1 MTALLESPYDST
13 VQQPIYIEG
22 YHPDSPINESKL
34 DEITKR
40 LATAKQP
47 VLLVGGGCIAGE
59 SPVLL
64 QELISRCNFPVVA
77 TLMGIG
83 AFPSAHPL
91 HLGML
96 GMHGTVAANRAIQA
110 ADVVICLGVRFSDRV
125 SGNRKAFSPNSFKI
139 QIDIDNAE
147 LNKNIGIDIALQG
160 SVEQALLGIL
170 DRIPELNHSA
180 WHEKISIW
188 AKHAPA
194 FKPSNDGQL
203 TPQEVIRC
211 IDNVTNSDTIIST
224 DVGQHQIWTAHHYQF
239 GMPRSFLTS
248 GGLGTMGY
256 GFPAA
261 IGAAAAFPDRQ
272 VICISGDGSFQM
284 NVQEIM
290 TAVDLGLNV
299 KVAILKNGYLG
310 MVRQWQQLFL
320 NNRYSAVQ
328 ISSPDFAAL
337 AKTFGAHGLSAR
349 TPNEAQAIIEMA
361 LSIDGPVIM
370 EFEVTE
376 EANVYPIVPP
386 GASNEEMIEE

>member
-1 MTALLESPYDST
+1 MTTLLESPYDST
-13 VQQPIYIEG
+13 VQQLTYIEG
-22 YHPDSPINESKL
+22 YQPDTPISELKL

-40 LATAKQP
+40 LTTAKQP
-47 VLLVGGGCIAGE
+47 VLLVDGGCIAGE
-59 SPVLL
+59 SPALL
-64 QELISRCNFPVVA
+64 HELISRCNLPVVA
-77 TLMGIG
+77 TLMGIS

-110 ADVVICLGVRFSDRV
+110 ADVIICLGVRFSDRV
-125 SGNRKAFSPNSFKI
+125 SGNHKAFSPNSFKI
-139 QIDIDNAE
+139 QIDIDNTE

-160 SVEQALLGIL
+160 SVEHALLGIL
-170 DRIPELNHSA
+170 DRIPELDRSA
-180 WHEKISIW
+180 WHKKINTW

-194 FKPSNDGQL
+194 FKPADDGQL

-211 IDNVTNSDTIIST
+211 IDNATNSDAIIST

-239 GMPRSFLTS
+239 GTPRSFLTS
-248 GGLGTMGY
+248 GG
-256 GFPAA
+256 
-261 IGAAAAFPDRQ
+261 
-272 VICISGDGSFQM
+272 DGSFQM
-284 NVQEIM
+284 NIQEIM
-290 TAVDLGLNV
+290 TTVDLGLNV

-320 NNRYSAVQ
+320 NNRYSAVR

-349 TPNEAQAIIEMA
+349 TPDEAQAIIEIA
-361 LSIDGPVIM
+361 LSINGPVIM